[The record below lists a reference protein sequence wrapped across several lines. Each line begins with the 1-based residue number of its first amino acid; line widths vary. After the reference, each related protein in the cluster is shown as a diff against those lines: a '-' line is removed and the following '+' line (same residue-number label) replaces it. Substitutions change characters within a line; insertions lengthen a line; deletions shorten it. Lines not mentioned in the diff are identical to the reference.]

1 MKRMIFTVLLLA
13 SSPVVAPTWA
23 QTKLAPKNAVARA
36 DNCAPIG
43 RTANGTLVYSMKCET
58 LPAPPPGAVAPG
70 PPQAQAAPEPPAEP
84 EVERSGFLGLSYTR
98 KRPDQ

>member
-1 MKRMIFTVLLLA
+1 MKTLILAIVLTA
-13 SSPVVAPTWA
+13 SPALA
-23 QTKLAPKNAVARA
+23 QTKLAPKNATARI

-58 LPAPPPGAVAPG
+58 LPAPPP
-70 PPQAQAAPEPPAEP
+70 PPQAEATPEPATPP
-84 EVERSGFLGLSYTR
+84 EQEVQRSGFLGLSYSR

>member
-1 MKRMIFTVLLLA
+1 MKMLIFVVLLMA
-13 SSPVVAPTWA
+13 SPAWA
-23 QTKLAPKNAVARA
+23 QQTITPKSTTAHV

-58 LPAPPPGAVAPG
+58 LPAPVAP
-70 PPQAQAAPEPPAEP
+70 PPQAEAVPEPPPEP
-84 EVERSGFLGLSYTR
+84 EVQRTGIFGLSYER